1 MYVNVRA
8 MIERVVNGELQLYL
22 QIRDKPNQ
30 PKAWEL
36 PGGQLEEYESM
47 IDGLKR
53 EVREETGLELTR
65 IAGKDTYLQVRTN
78 TGLLEGIQ
86 PFAVYQTLE
95 GPIDSMGV
103 YFRCE
108 AKGTAL
114 QSGDQAR
121 DGRWI
126 PVKELKQM
134 AEQDSE
140 SFSWIDSVGIQLYLQ
155 SEDVKPVQQLE
166 KGDLR

>member
-8 MIERVVNGELQLYL
+8 IIERVVDGELQLYL
-22 QIRDKPNQ
+22 QIRDKPDQ
-30 PKAWEL
+30 PKALEL

-53 EVREETGLELTR
+53 EVREETGLELVR
-65 IAGKDTYLQVRTN
+65 IAGKDTYVQVETK
-78 TGLLEGIQ
+78 TGLLEGIH

-108 AKGTAL
+108 ASGTAL
-114 QSGDQAR
+114 QSGDQTR
-121 DGRWI
+121 DGRWM
-126 PVKELKQM
+126 PLYELRQL
-134 AEQDSE
+134 AENDLE
-140 SFSWIDSVGIQLYLQ
+140 AFSWIDAVGIRLYLQ
-155 SEDVKPVQQLE
+155 SQYDKQSE
-166 KGDLR
+166 KGDIR